1 MSTVLKAP
9 TDSGAQEQ
17 SVLTYR
23 EAINLALQD
32 AMAADD
38 SVLLMGEDVANEGG
52 VFKTNSGLVEKF
64 GSERVMNT
72 PICENGFLGVSLGM
86 ALMGLRPVV
95 EVMFSDFL
103 PTAADAIINQIAKYR
118 FMTGGACSVP
128 VTIRAIGGGTGRFGT
143 QHSATGESW
152 FMGFPGLR
160 VVTAGTPGAAYEVI
174 RAAVASDDPV
184 IVFEHKGLFL
194 KKGPV
199 NRGVVGEMG
208 KAETVRRGDQVTIV
222 ATLLMLDR
230 ALAAAEALQSK
241 GVSAEVID
249 LRWLRPL
256 DVDAVSSSFQRTGR
270 LLLVEEEVHAAGWAA
285 TIISRLAR
293 SENLVGRADVVSLPP
308 DLLLPYSPTLEDK
321 IIPSV
326 EAITEAAVRLV
337 GR

>member
-1 MSTVLKAP
+1 MSTLLEAAASSRV
-9 TDSGAQEQ
+9 QEE
-17 SVLTYR
+17 VLTYR
-23 EAINLALQD
+23 DAVNIALKD
-32 AMAADD
+32 AMSADD
-38 SVLLMGEDVANEGG
+38 RVLLIGEDVANEGG
-52 VFKTNSGLVEKF
+52 VFKTNSGLVETF
-64 GSERVMNT
+64 GPARVMNT

-118 FMTGGACSVP
+118 FMTAGACSVP

-160 VVTAGTPGAAYEVI
+160 VAAAGTPKAAYELI
-174 RAAVASDDPV
+174 RGAIASPDPV
-184 IVFEHKGLFL
+184 LVFEHKGLYL
-194 KKGPV
+194 KKGAV
-199 NRGVVGEMG
+199 TRGAVAGVGR
-208 KAETVRRGDQVTIV
+208 AETVRPGSQVTVV

-241 GVSAEVID
+241 GVDAEVID

-256 DVDAVSSSFQRTGR
+256 DLDAVSASFRRTGR

-285 TIISRLAR
+285 TIVSRLAR
-293 SENLVGRADVVSLPP
+293 SENLVGRVDVISLPP
-308 DLLLPYSPTLEDK
+308 DVLLPYSPQLEDQ

-326 EAITEAAVRLV
+326 QAISDAAIRLV
-337 GR
+337 RA